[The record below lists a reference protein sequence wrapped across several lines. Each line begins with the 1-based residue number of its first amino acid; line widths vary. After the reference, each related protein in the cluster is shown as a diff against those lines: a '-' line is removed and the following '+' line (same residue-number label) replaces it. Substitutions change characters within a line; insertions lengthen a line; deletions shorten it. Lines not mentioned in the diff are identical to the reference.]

1 MMNGFLPSPTEWMRV
16 MLDVQKAQIET
27 AGKMIEA
34 GTTALDPAR
43 FEQARQSLEDAGQQ
57 ALEAAEN
64 LARAQWEW
72 LNLWRC

>member
-1 MMNGFLPSPTEWMRV
+1 MNGFLPDPTDWMRV
-16 MLDVQKAQIET
+16 MLEVQKAQIDA

-34 GTTALDPAR
+34 GSTALDATR
-43 FEQARQSLEDAGQQ
+43 FEEARHNLEDAGQK
-57 ALEAAEN
+57 AMSAAEN